1 MSKLGDYSVGHKTSE
16 VTRHQTMDYYPNT
29 D

>member
-16 VTRHQTMDYYPNT
+16 VTRHQTDGLLPQY
-29 D
+29 